1 MDIVITSLIT
11 FFFTIIFTISIIP
24 FLKRFFLDIP
34 NKRSSHL
41 NATPSGGG
49 LGFIMASFAVSFRH
63 SLLLPILSLPL
74 AIVGFFDDLINLSP
88 LKRIFVQ
95 TLTLIVFYYSSPL
108 KNILGEY
115 NLLNIIFIPLI
126 LLLGIY
132 LINIINFADGL
143 DGLLAGCMCIILLY
157 YSINIDKS
165 FFPIFS
171 ALLGFQILNWEPAKV
186 FMGDGGS
193 TFLGA
198 IYVGLIYYSN
208 SFEQIFELLLLSFPL
223 ICDTSITL
231 LRRFLSG
238 HNIFKAH
245 KLHLFQRIYQAG
257 YSHRFVSTIYI
268 SAISSI
274 AIALSFK
281 SLVTTFI
288 VLIIIFCSGIYLD
301 NKVAVPFSK

>member
-171 ALLGFQILNWEPAKV
+171 ALF
-186 FMGDGGS
+186 S
-193 TFLGA
+193 
-198 IYVGLIYYSN
+198 
-208 SFEQIFELLLLSFPL
+208 
-223 ICDTSITL
+223 
-231 LRRFLSG
+231 
-238 HNIFKAH
+238 
-245 KLHLFQRIYQAG
+245 
-257 YSHRFVSTIYI
+257 
-268 SAISSI
+268 
-274 AIALSFK
+274 
-281 SLVTTFI
+281 I
-288 VLIIIFCSGIYLD
+288 VLHP
-301 NKVAVPFSK
+301 KSKHTNNVVMNNFMLTT